1 MLMNSP
7 NSTSAAEG
15 RYFIAILPPKEI
27 AEELD
32 AHKKYCA
39 EHFNSKASLR
49 SPAHI
54 TLIMP
59 FLWKE
64 KKENVLEEKLKI
76 FCGSENPFLATIEN
90 FAAFAPRV
98 IYAHVIADKPI
109 VDFQRKLAQ
118 YGKQTFYL
126 LHPNRYD
133 LPWHPHITIA
143 FRDLKKEIFPLAHTH
158 FQNQKLNCTWVVK
171 HIVLLKQINKV
182 WLPYRQIQLA

>member
-1 MLMNSP
+1 MMSNQG
-7 NSTSAAEG
+7 AASSVLG
-15 RYFIAILPPKEI
+15 RYFIALLPPAEI
-27 AEELD
+27 ATELE
-32 AHKKYCA
+32 AYKLYCA
-39 EHFNSKASLR
+39 EKFNSKASLR
-49 SPAHI
+49 SPAHL

-64 KKENVLEEKLKI
+64 KKENILEEKLSA
-76 FCGSENPFLATIEN
+76 FCATEKPFTVAIEN

-98 IYAHVIADKPI
+98 IYAYVVADEPLLGFQHRIARY
-109 VDFQRKLAQ
+109 V
-118 YGKQTFYL
+118 KQTFYL

-171 HIVLLKQINKV
+171 QAVLLKQNNKV
-182 WLPYRQIQLA
+182 WLPYMQFNFA